1 MTFQVQVLL
10 WQTALLIFRP
20 SSFHSMVCMFNSR
33 HHLSLLAVSPF
44 NSTVSILLNILDNL
58 LDSVAL
64 LFYSSMYCHLA
75 LHNCMLPICTG
86 VL

>member
-33 HHLSLLAVSPF
+33 HHLSLLAVYPF
-44 NSTVSILLNILDNL
+44 NSTVSMLLNI